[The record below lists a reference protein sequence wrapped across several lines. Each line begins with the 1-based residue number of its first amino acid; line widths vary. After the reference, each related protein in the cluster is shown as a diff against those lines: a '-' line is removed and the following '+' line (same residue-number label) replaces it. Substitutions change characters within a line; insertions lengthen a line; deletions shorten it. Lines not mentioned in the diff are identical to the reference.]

1 MCYKRQN
8 KLMVRLKYVCNDP
21 IQNGGTYRSQ
31 YGKMAA
37 KAFDFEFQ
45 RISYTFV
52 YVRALK

>member
-1 MCYKRQN
+1 MPQSK
-8 KLMVRLKYVCNDP
+8 MVAFTDLNTEKWLPN
-21 IQNGGTYRSQ
+21 
-31 YGKMAA
+31 A